1 MTRGRRSPL
10 NPGVGLVGTA
20 VMHALAG
27 AVLLVGAE
35 QRRPAPPVY
44 RVHLVA
50 APEPDDA
57 SKKAPESIT
66 RPAAEPPAPVPR
78 AAREPK
84 STAAHEAPPPPPN
97 AATREAAPRTTS
109 ETQPLPGERPSTGN
123 DVASV
128 STEGVEFPFPEYL
141 ENVVT
146 QILQRWQRPYGGTA
160 LDAEVSFFVHRDGSI
175 ADLQFVKRSGD
186 FGYDLEAEGAVEEAG
201 RMRAFGP
208 LPSGWQGDVLF
219 VRFYFTGRSQ

>member
-1 MTRGRRSPL
+1 MKRGSRSPV
-10 NPGVGLVGTA
+10 NPGVGVVGSA

-27 AVLLVGAE
+27 TLLLVGAE
-35 QRRPAPPVY
+35 RRHAAPPVY
-44 RVHLVA
+44 RVQLVA

-57 SKKAPESIT
+57 AQKAPESIT

-78 AAREPK
+78 PAREPK

-97 AATREAAPRTTS
+97 AAQREAAPRTTS
-109 ETQPLPGERPSTGN
+109 QTQPLPGEKPSTGN

-128 STEGVEFPFPEYL
+128 STEGIAFPFPEYL
-141 ENVVT
+141 ENIVT
-146 QILQRWQRPYGGTA
+146 QILQRWQRPYTGTA
-160 LDAEVSFFVHRDGSI
+160 LDAEVSFFVQRDGSI
-175 ADLQFVKRSGD
+175 TDLQFVKRSGD
-186 FGYDLEAEGAVEEAG
+186 FEYDLEAEGAVEEAG
-201 RMRAFGP
+201 RGRAFGP